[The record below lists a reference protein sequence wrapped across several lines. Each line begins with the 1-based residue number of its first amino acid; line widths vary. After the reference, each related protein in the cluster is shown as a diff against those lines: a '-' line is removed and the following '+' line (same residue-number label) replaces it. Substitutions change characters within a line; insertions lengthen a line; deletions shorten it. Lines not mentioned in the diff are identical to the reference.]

1 MEGFVGGVG
10 EDSVIYLQLD
20 EDRLAAGVYVV
31 MYGDRFLLLGSGS
44 GLPIV
49 TKDLTRKFN
58 DFTAVD
64 HINLQVEKGTVFG
77 FLGPNGAGKSTTIRM
92 LCTLLTPSSGTA
104 TVAGFDLIRE
114 PAEVRRKIGLVSEK
128 LILYPRLTA
137 AENLM
142 FFGRMYGMEESHLR
156 KRIDELLGLVQLTPF
171 KDKLIGGFSSG
182 MRQRVNI
189 IRGLLHDPEILFL
202 DEPTTALDPQST
214 RFVRDLVKDLRSHGR
229 TIVLTTHVM
238 EEADELS
245 DRIEI
250 IDHGKIIGSGT
261 PQALKDRFNADNML
275 DVFLAL
281 TGRGLRDSASNRVV
295 FTGMA

>member
-1 MEGFVGGVG
+1 V
-10 EDSVIYLQLD
+10 
-20 EDRLAAGVYVV
+20 DR
-31 MYGDRFLLLGSGS
+31 GSEYA
-44 GLPIV
+44 IV
-49 TKDLTRKFN
+49 TKRLTRKFN
-58 DFTAVD
+58 SFTAVD
-64 HINLQVEKGTVFG
+64 HLDLQVEKGIIFG

-92 LCTLLTPSSGTA
+92 LCTLLRPSSGAA
-104 TVAGFDLIRE
+104 TVAGFDILRE

-128 LILYPRLTA
+128 MILYPRLTA

-156 KRIDELLGLVQLTPF
+156 KRIDELLGLVQLAPF
-171 KDKLIGGFSSG
+171 KDRLVGGFSSG
-182 MRQRVNI
+182 MRQRVNV

-202 DEPTTALDPQST
+202 DEPTTALDPQSA
-214 RFVRDLVKDLRSHGR
+214 RFVRDLVKDLRAGGR
-229 TIVLTTHVM
+229 TIVLTTHIM

-250 IDHGKIIGSGT
+250 IDHGRIIGVGT

-281 TGRGLRDSASNRVV
+281 TGSGLRDAASDHVA
-295 FTGMA
+295 FTGLA